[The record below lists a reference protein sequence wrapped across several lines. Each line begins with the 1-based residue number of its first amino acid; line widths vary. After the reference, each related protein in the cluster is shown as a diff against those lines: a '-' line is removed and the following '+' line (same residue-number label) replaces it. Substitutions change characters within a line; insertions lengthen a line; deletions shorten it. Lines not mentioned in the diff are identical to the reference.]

1 MEKELS
7 NVKKSLSTM
16 VLKTKQKE
24 YSINRYK
31 NELSKIER
39 DLNIVK
45 GQSES
50 SQNVKLNK
58 I

>member
-7 NVKKSLSTM
+7 NAKKSLSTM

-24 YSINRYK
+24 YNINRYK
-31 NELSKIER
+31 NELTKIER

-45 GQSES
+45 AQSES
-50 SQNVKLNK
+50 SQNVQ
-58 I
+58 